1 MELQHST
8 AKNGQGVAAASS
20 VIKALPAVRV
30 APAIDGGV
38 CEAERAAVSETM
50 TLDRAPEPVAAPMPG
65 PGLAGFRAKAIA
77 VSPEV
82 SPRPAQL
89 IEKELEAMAR
99 GASSREFTEKVY
111 NRAREILEE
120 AYESAAELRIEAL
133 SRIREQIDRV
143 AKSESDTRSRLG
155 EEADALKAQATL
167 ESKLALQR
175 AQREADA
182 IIARARSHGE
192 KVVQSANEHAAA
204 VKSQAQHEARGVVDD
219 ARRITEEARQRIREV
234 ERLEG
239 QFERV
244 ALDFAQWLGAS
255 VDTKQSRLARIRAAA
270 VLKG

>member
-1 MELQHST
+1 MELQHTTGKDRT
-8 AKNGQGVAAASS
+8 AATAAGGGLVAMPTA
-20 VIKALPAVRV
+20 RV
-30 APAIDGGV
+30 APATSASAPEAVPMNGGV
-38 CEAERAAVSETM
+38 AEN
-50 TLDRAPEPVAAPMPG
+50 RAPEKAAAPVVVV
-65 PGLAGFRAKAIA
+65 GLNGFRAKAVA
-77 VSPEV
+77 SSPEV
-82 SPRPAQL
+82 APRPAQL

-99 GASSREFTEKVY
+99 GATSREFTEKVY
-111 NRAREILEE
+111 GRAREIIEE

-143 AKSESDTRSRLG
+143 NKTETDTRSRLG

-182 IIARARSHGE
+182 IVARARAHGQQ
-192 KVVQSANEHAAA
+192 VVQAANEQAAA
-204 VKSQAQHEARGVVDD
+204 IKAEAQREAAGVADD
-219 ARRITEEARQRIREV
+219 ARRVAEDVRQRIREV
-234 ERLEG
+234 ERLEA